1 MHVLN
6 SVRERERVREREL
19 RDGGRVR
26 GGEVL
31 YNRGQASK
39 RPGQERG

>member
-6 SVRERERVREREL
+6 SVRERESQRERAEGW
-19 RDGGRVR
+19 RESE